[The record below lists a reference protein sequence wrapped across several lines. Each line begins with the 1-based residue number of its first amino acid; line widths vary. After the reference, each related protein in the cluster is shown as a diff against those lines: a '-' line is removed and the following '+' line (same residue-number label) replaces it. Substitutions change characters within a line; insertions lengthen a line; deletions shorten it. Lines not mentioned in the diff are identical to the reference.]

1 MRVGILGPLQVE
13 GAEIG
18 GARLRWL
25 LVRLALAAGRPVT
38 VEELAEA
45 LWPEARP
52 ADPANAVQSLVSR
65 LRRALPEPAAL
76 ASVPG
81 GYRLQA
87 DTDERE
93 FHDLVRQAAQAT
105 PATAADLLDQ
115 ALALWRGPAL
125 GEVSTAPFAQGHV
138 VRLEESHLTALEQR
152 AEAHLKLATQPGT
165 DTHPTQAAPPTND
178 RHPAQAAP
186 PTADGNMAQAARPA
200 PGARKGVEELVAELG
215 ELAARHPLREHVHAL
230 RIEAL
235 RAAGR
240 HAEALAAYEE
250 IRARL
255 AEELGADPGPR
266 LRELHALLLARP
278 EPIRPVRTNLRLPL
292 TSFVGRAAEV
302 ERLRRL
308 LREQRLV
315 TLVGPGGAGKTRL
328 ATTVAAT
335 LDQSVWLAE
344 LAPVTDPDD
353 VAQAVLGVL
362 GQRPVPAAIGPRDT
376 VGRLVEALAGPP
388 VLLVLDN
395 CEHLLEAV
403 AHLAEELLGR
413 CPGLRVLA
421 TSREPLAIG
430 GESLCPV
437 PPLPVEPAVRL
448 FTDRVAAVRPGF
460 GLDDGNAETVRE
472 ICRRLDGLPLAIE
485 LAAARLRALTLRQLA
500 DRLDDRFLLLS
511 GGSRTALPRHQTLR
525 AVVAWSWDLLE
536 ADERRL
542 IEQLSVFSG
551 GFDLPAA
558 EHLGGTLDLLAAL
571 VDKSLLQPAGEGR
584 YRMLETIRE
593 YGLERLAESGRIAA
607 ARAGHAAYFVALAE
621 RREPQLRGHGQ
632 LEAIEQLLA
641 EHDNLLAAL
650 HFAVDSRDADTAV
663 RLAAALGVFWTIR
676 GSLHDSASWLRRA
689 LEVPGPAPRVA
700 RVVASAVYL
709 INGALGDVGVST
721 EAVVRELSGMFN
733 GGEPEL
739 GHPILALL
747 EPAVALFSDDYELGM
762 AAVERRLSH
771 PDPWARGMLL
781 LIRAAI
787 RENDGD
793 MAASRADLVAA
804 TEMLEPTG
812 ERWALSLAMT
822 ALAEAHTVFGDYDL
836 AIPAMQE
843 AMRLMLELNPDDD
856 PAHQR
861 VSQATIRIRQG
872 QLERARAELDK
883 ITSGGPETPGHEAS
897 FARSVLG
904 DLARAEGD
912 LERARKE
919 YEAAEALL
927 VGARTV
933 APQFRALVLAGIAH
947 LAVACGEL
955 DEAAASL
962 ERAVELTLL
971 VKDMPVLARVG
982 VAVAELR
989 ACQGRPVAA
998 AETLGAAEQLRGA
1011 PDAGDQDV
1019 ARIAALLR
1027 DRLGQEYDTAYAR
1040 GRALRRADALA
1051 LVCDHL
1057 AAGQVRRR

>member
-1 MRVGILGPLQVE
+1 MGILGPLLVE

-18 GARLRWL
+18 GAQLRRL

-38 VEELAEA
+38 VDELAEA

-52 ADPANAVQSLVSR
+52 ADPANALQSLVSR
-65 LRRALPEPAAL
+65 LRRALPDPAAL
-76 ASVPG
+76 ASMPG

-93 FHDLVRQAAQAT
+93 FHDLVRQAAQAD

-125 GEVSTAPFAQGHV
+125 GEVAAAPFAQGHV
-138 VRLEESHLTALEQR
+138 VRLAESHLAALEQR
-152 AEAHLKLATQPGT
+152 AEARLKLA
-165 DTHPTQAAPPTND
+165 
-178 RHPAQAAP
+178 
-186 PTADGNMAQAARPA
+186 
-200 PGARKGVEELVAELG
+200 GANEELVAELG
-215 ELAARHPLREHVHAL
+215 ELIARHPLRERLHAL
-230 RIEAL
+230 RIQAL

-266 LRELHALLLARP
+266 LRELHAALLKGP
-278 EPIRPVRTNLRLPL
+278 EPVRPVRTNLRLPL

-302 ERLRRL
+302 ERLHRL

-328 ATTVAAT
+328 ATTVAAG
-335 LDQSVWLAE
+335 LDQSVWLVE

-353 VAQAVLGVL
+353 VAQAVLGAL
-362 GQRPVPAAIGPRDT
+362 GQRQVPAAIGPRDT
-376 VGRLVEALAGPP
+376 MGRLVEALAGPP
-388 VLLVLDN
+388 VLLLLDN

-421 TSREPLAIG
+421 TGREPLAIG
-430 GESLCPV
+430 GETLCPV

-500 DRLDDRFLLLS
+500 ERLDDRFRLLS

-542 IEQLSVFSG
+542 IERLSVFSG

-558 EHLGGTLDLLAAL
+558 EHLGGTLDVLAAL
-571 VDKSLLQPAGEGR
+571 VDKSLLQPSGEGR

-593 YGLERLAESGRIAA
+593 YGLERLAESGQIAA
-607 ARAGHAAYFVALAE
+607 ARAGHAAYFMAMAE
-621 RREPQLRGHGQ
+621 RREPQLRGREQ
-632 LEAIEQLLA
+632 LEAIEQLVA

-650 HFAVDSRDADTAV
+650 HFAVDSGDADTAV

-676 GSLHDSASWLRRA
+676 GSLRDSAAWLRRA

-709 INGALGDVGVST
+709 INGALGDDEVT
-721 EAVVRELSGMFN
+721 AEAVVRELTGMFP
-733 GGEPEL
+733 GDEAEL

-762 AAVERRLSH
+762 ATVERRLSH

-793 MAASRADLVAA
+793 MAGSLEDLLAA
-804 TEMLEPTG
+804 AEVLQAGG

-822 ALAEAHTVFGDYDL
+822 ALAEAYTVFGEYDL

-843 AMRLMLELNPDDD
+843 AVRLMLELNPDDD

-861 VSQATIRIRQG
+861 VSQASIRIRQG
-872 QLERARAELDK
+872 QLERARAELDA
-883 ITSGGPETPGHEAS
+883 ITSAGPQTPGHEAS
-897 FARSVLG
+897 FARAVLG

-912 LERARKE
+912 LERAHKE
-919 YEAAEALL
+919 YLAAEELL
-927 VGARTV
+927 AGVRMV
-933 APQFRALVLAGIAH
+933 APQFRALVLAGTAH
-947 LAVACGEL
+947 LAVARGEL
-955 DEAAASL
+955 AEAEALLA
-962 ERAVELTLL
+962 RATELTLQA
-971 VKDMPVLARVG
+971 KDMPVLARVA

-989 ACQGRPVAA
+989 IHQDLPVLA

-1011 PDAGDQDV
+1011 PDSGDRDV
-1019 ARIAALLR
+1019 ARIAELLR
-1027 DRLGQEYDTAYAR
+1027 DLLGEGYDAAYAR
-1040 GRALRRADALA
+1040 GSTLRRSDALN
-1051 LVCDHL
+1051 LVCDHQ
-1057 AAGQVRRR
+1057 AQVRRR